1 MKNNN
6 KKNNK
11 ALKVGIFSFLTLC
24 VASLCIVIFSSGK
37 IDNLEGYMY
46 DALLSLTSATSSN
59 ATSCNATSCN
69 ATSANATSS
78 NAKQN
83 SNNNKPNN
91 TTVEKNNQKEE
102 TKVEPKEE
110 VKEEKKVE
118 EKKEEKVEKKETRN
132 VSYDNENITTEIL
145 NQIKTTDEITSVTI
159 NAKNNSVIK
168 KEVFSAI
175 KGLDKELVIN
185 TNNDIKITMNGKDVK
200 EVKDID
206 VKVNYTKLS
215 TDVDLKEYADEAII
229 LNFKPNGV
237 LPATAKI
244 KIKITDEMKK
254 TLNDKNSVY
263 VYYYNETSKKLEE
276 IATNIKIQDDSFE
289 FTIKHNS
296 KYIISSTKIEK
307 TNNTVSENNKDV
319 SFLES
324 KKMYILIIGVV
335 LFVIILV
342 LIIVI
347 VDRKKKSKKI
357 EKNGKV
363 REEKSNAV
371 NENDIKE
378 ENEDKE

>member
-46 DALLSLTSATSSN
+46 DALLSLSSATCSN
-59 ATSCNATSCN
+59 ATSCNATSV
-69 ATSANATSS
+69 NATSS
-78 NAKQN
+78 NVSKNNDSSKSQSTTN
-83 SNNNKPNN
+83 VIQNNK
-91 TTVEKNNQKEE
+91 TETKEE
-102 TKVEPKEE
+102 LKI
-110 VKEEKKVE
+110 EEKKVE
-118 EKKEEKVEKKETRN
+118 NTEKKETKS
-132 VSYDNENITTEIL
+132 VSYDNESITTEVL
-145 NQIKTTDEITSVTI
+145 NQIKTADEITSVII

-185 TNNDIKITMNGKDVK
+185 TNNDIQITMNGKDVK

-215 TDVDLKEYADEAII
+215 SDVDLKEYADEAII

-324 KKMYILIIGVV
+324 KKMYILIIGVT

-347 VDRKKKSKKI
+347 VVIVDRKKKSTKI

-371 NENDIKE
+371 NQNDIKE

>member
-1 MKNNN
+1 MKN
-6 KKNNK
+6 KNNK

-46 DALLSLTSATSSN
+46 DALLSLSSATCS
-59 ATSCNATSCN
+59 NATSCN

-118 EKKEEKVEKKETRN
+118 EKKEEKKETRN

-145 NQIKTTDEITSVTI
+145 NQIKTTDEITNVTI

-185 TNNDIKITMNGKDVK
+185 TNNDIQITMNGKDVK

-324 KKMYILIIGVV
+324 KKMYILIIGVT

-363 REEKSNAV
+363 KEEKSNAV

>member
-1 MKNNN
+1 MKN
-6 KKNNK
+6 KNNK

-46 DALLSLTSATSSN
+46 DALLSLSSATCS
-59 ATSCNATSCN
+59 NATSCN

-118 EKKEEKVEKKETRN
+118 EKKEEKKETRN

-175 KGLDKELVIN
+175 KGLDKDLVIN
-185 TNNDIKITMNGKDVK
+185 TNNDIQITMNGKDVK

-229 LNFKPNGV
+229 LNFKPNGD

-324 KKMYILIIGVV
+324 KKMYILIIGVT

-363 REEKSNAV
+363 KEEKSNAV

>member
-1 MKNNN
+1 M
-6 KKNNK
+6 
-11 ALKVGIFSFLTLC
+11 S
-24 VASLCIVIFSSGK
+24 
-37 IDNLEGYMY
+37 
-46 DALLSLTSATSSN
+46 SATCSN
-59 ATSCNATSCN
+59 ATSCNATSV
-69 ATSANATSS
+69 NATSS
-78 NAKQN
+78 NVSKNNDSSKSQSTTN
-83 SNNNKPNN
+83 VIQNNNK
-91 TTVEKNNQKEE
+91 TETKEE
-102 TKVEPKEE
+102 LKI
-110 VKEEKKVE
+110 EEKKVE
-118 EKKEEKVEKKETRN
+118 NTEKKETKS
-132 VSYDNENITTEIL
+132 VSYDNESITTEIL
-145 NQIKTTDEITSVTI
+145 NQIKTTDEITNVTI

-175 KGLDKELVIN
+175 KGLDKDLVIN
-185 TNNDIKITMNGKDVK
+185 TNNDIQITMNGKDVK

-324 KKMYILIIGVV
+324 KKMYILIIGVT

-363 REEKSNAV
+363 KEEKSNAV

>member
-1 MKNNN
+1 MKNKN
-6 KKNNK
+6 KNNK

-24 VASLCIVIFSSGK
+24 VASLCIIIFSSGK

-46 DALLSLTSATSSN
+46 DALLSLSSATCS
-59 ATSCNATSCN
+59 NATSCN

-118 EKKEEKVEKKETRN
+118 EKKEEKKETRN

-145 NQIKTTDEITSVTI
+145 NQIKTTDEITNVTI

-175 KGLDKELVIN
+175 KGLDKDLVIN
-185 TNNDIKITMNGKDVK
+185 TNNDIQITMNGKDVK

-324 KKMYILIIGVV
+324 KKMYILIIGVT

-363 REEKSNAV
+363 KEEKSNAV

>member
-1 MKNNN
+1 MKNKN
-6 KKNNK
+6 KNNK

-46 DALLSLTSATSSN
+46 DALLSLSSATCS
-59 ATSCNATSCN
+59 NATSCN

-118 EKKEEKVEKKETRN
+118 EKKEEKKETRN

-145 NQIKTTDEITSVTI
+145 NQIKTTDEITNVTI

-175 KGLDKELVIN
+175 KGLDKDLVIN
-185 TNNDIKITMNGKDVK
+185 TNNDIQITMNGKDVK

-324 KKMYILIIGVV
+324 KKMYILIIGVT

-357 EKNGKV
+357 EKNGNVK
-363 REEKSNAV
+363 EEKSNAV
-371 NENDIKE
+371 NENDINE

>member
-1 MKNNN
+1 MKN
-6 KKNNK
+6 KNNK

-46 DALLSLTSATSSN
+46 DALLSLSSATCS
-59 ATSCNATSCN
+59 NATSCN

-118 EKKEEKVEKKETRN
+118 EKKEEKKETRN

-145 NQIKTTDEITSVTI
+145 NQIKTTDEITNVTI

-175 KGLDKELVIN
+175 KGLDKDLVIN
-185 TNNDIKITMNGKDVK
+185 TNNDIQITMNGKDVK

-296 KYIISSTKIEK
+296 KYIISSTKIENANK
-307 TNNTVSENNKDV
+307 VEASNENNKNV

-324 KKMYILIIGVV
+324 KKMYILIIGVA
-335 LFVIILV
+335 LIVIILV

-347 VDRKKKSKKI
+347 VDRKKKAKKMM
-357 EKNGKV
+357 ENGKV
-363 REEKSNAV
+363 REAKANINE
-371 NENDIKE
+371 ENDLNEGNAEKE
-378 ENEDKE
+378 ENK

>member
-145 NQIKTTDEITSVTI
+145 NQIKTADEITSVII

-185 TNNDIKITMNGKDVK
+185 TNNDIQITMNGKDVK

-324 KKMYILIIGVV
+324 KKMYILIIGVT

>member
-1 MKNNN
+1 MKKNNN
-6 KKNNK
+6 KNNK
-11 ALKVGIFSFLTLC
+11 ALKVGIFCFLTLC

-37 IDNLEGYMY
+37 IDDLEGYMY

-69 ATSANATSS
+69 ATSSNTTSNNAN
-78 NAKQN
+78 KN
-83 SNNNKPNN
+83 SNNQNNN
-91 TTVEKNNQKEE
+91 TVVNNKKEE
-102 TKVEPKEE
+102 VKVEQKEE

-118 EKKEEKVEKKETRN
+118 EKADKKETRN

-175 KGLDKELVIN
+175 KGLDKDLVIN
-185 TNNDIKITMNGKDVK
+185 TNNDIQITMNGKDVK

-324 KKMYILIIGVV
+324 KKMYILIIGVT

-347 VDRKKKSKKI
+347 VDRKKKSKK
-357 EKNGKV
+357 
-363 REEKSNAV
+363 
-371 NENDIKE
+371 
-378 ENEDKE
+378 